1 MANLWLI
8 VANWMLARVR
18 APGPAGVGGS
28 GVRPPRSADAD
39 RHLTFPLNYRKRVF
53 LSKSGPYSG
62 IEPETSRLEVWRSVQ
77 LS

>member
-8 VANWMLARVR
+8 VANWMLARVWLFCGR
-18 APGPAGVGGS
+18 GAPASALGGP
-28 GVRPPRSADAD
+28 D
-39 RHLTFPLNYRKRVF
+39 RHLTFFCEKV
-53 LSKSGPYSG
+53 GPYSG